1 MCIRDRC
8 TSLALKIV
16 AVNSVCIL
24 HHLSFIVSVHIIVVS
39 LIFPPNYDPKHMD
52 QTTNDELSWLASN
65 PYAYINDTKDHLKSI
80 NVFTLSLIHISRKQ
94 PHRIKIGALKYM
106 IANLIR
112 GQFCVLFYQIL
123 MLVFL

>member
-1 MCIRDRC
+1 MGKTLYEKKRIEIRQDSIESYC
-8 TSLALKIV
+8 SDLFKGITANAYYCK
-16 AVNSVCIL
+16 N
-24 HHLSFIVSVHIIVVS
+24 HSFCNTTQIQFKVFLFF
-39 LIFPPNYDPKHMD
+39 LI
-52 QTTNDELSWLASN
+52 
-65 PYAYINDTKDHLKSI
+65 LKSQI
-80 NVFTLSLIHISRKQ
+80 NLKTGIKNEVVSRKQ